1 MAKKFANI
9 LGLSN
14 VFGYNSESNTY
25 LPYLLLDSVKNDIN
39 YNTICFVE
47 ADENDEGFN
56 IKGYD
61 IKSGDTFIITQ
72 KGVFAVVPKDGFKS
86 NSDDPLNGSLRPIYI
101 NNQNIADSPF
111 EYIENDETKTYT
123 PGDKYKLNLEDSEY
137 LTISSSCENHD
148 ENIISCKYELDKEKL
163 DKLYKISTQNT
174 NENISIL
181 DGENG
186 KEISVNGYSWNS
198 ELYSFSEGDN
208 TYALGA
214 ESHAEGEETHA
225 KGNCS
230 HAEGYATLAYGSNS
244 HAEGAGYMDSTITQ
258 EIVIKEFVDNN
269 YLNNVYEYTGVDFN
283 YFTNFNDILLNGGE
297 IYDTRDTNLVDAVAE
312 IVAAKYIEG
321 YGDDMPTGMYLKI
334 RFYNNYT
341 FDAFPEPEGDD
352 GKLALVLLRSGSYGN
367 SSHSEGDLTIA
378 TGNSS
383 HAEGLYSCADGDY
396 SHAEGETS
404 VASGNSSH
412 AEGYFNISNGNYSHS
427 EGYFNTSGGDSS
439 HTEGSTNIAKGEAS
453 HAEGIENKSLGDYSH
468 TEGYNNQ
475 AKSSGAHAE
484 GGYTLAYGDASHAE
498 GRYTL
503 AYMEASHAEG
513 GCTKAYGISSHAEGY
528 FTEANGD
535 ASHAEGYRTITN
547 NTGEHAEGRYN
558 LSLKADSRN
567 EEPEYTTISSIGIGS
582 DDDNRANA
590 VEVMLNGDVYIKG
603 IGGYDGT
610 NIVEASH
617 VQKVISDLN
626 YLITSLKATLVEKG
640 ILDEEPSVNTPGVEI
655 PGIED
660 IPELEE
666 PELEIPE
673 LEGREQ

>member
-14 VFGYNSESNTY
+14 VFGYNSETNTY

-86 NSDDPLNGSLRPIYI
+86 NSGDLSDYALRQIYI
-101 NNQNIADSPF
+101 NGDDIADTQF
-111 EYIENDETKTYT
+111 EYTENDEIKNYT
-123 PGDKYKLNLEDSEY
+123 PGNNYKLNLEDSEY
-137 LTISSSCENHD
+137 LTISSLCKDHN

-163 DKLYKISTQNT
+163 DALYKITAQNT
-174 NENISIL
+174 NDNISIF

-208 TYALGA
+208 TYALGT
-214 ESHAEGEETHA
+214 ESHAEGEETYA
-225 KGNCS
+225 KGECS
-230 HAEGYATLAYGSNS
+230 HAEGYGTLANGSNS
-244 HAEGAGYMDSTITQ
+244 HAEGSGYMTGIITQ
-258 EIVIKEFVDNN
+258 EIVIKEFVDTN

-283 YFTNFNDILLNGGE
+283 YFTNYNDILLNGGE
-297 IYDTRDTNLVDAVAE
+297 IYDPQDTNLVDAVAE
-312 IVAAKYIEG
+312 IVASKYIEG

-341 FDAFPEPEGDD
+341 FDVFPEPEGGD

-404 VASGNSSH
+404 VASGNISH
-412 AEGYFNISNGNYSHS
+412 TEGYFNISNGNYSHS
-427 EGYFNTSGGDSS
+427 EGYFNTSGGEAS
-439 HTEGSTNIAKGEAS
+439 HTEGSTNIALGAAS
-453 HAEGIENKSLGDYSH
+453 HAEGIENKSIGDYSH
-468 TEGYNNQ
+468 TEGHLN
-475 AKSSGAHAE
+475 KSYGINSHAE
-484 GGYTLAYGDASHAE
+484 GGHTLAYGDASH
-498 GRYTL
+498 T
-503 AYMEASHAEG
+503 EG
-513 GCTKAYGISSHAEGY
+513 GCTKAYGIGSHAEGY

-535 ASHAEGYRTITN
+535 DSHAEGYHTITN

-558 LSLKADSRN
+558 LSSKSDSRD
-567 EEPEYTTISSIGIGS
+567 EEQEYTTISSIGIGS
-582 DDDNRANA
+582 DNDNRANA

-610 NIVEASH
+610 NMVEASH

-626 YLITSLKATLVEKG
+626 SLITSLKATLVEKG
-640 ILDEEPSVNTPGVEI
+640 IIDEEPTVNTPEIEI

-666 PELEIPE
+666 PELDIPE

>member
-14 VFGYNSESNTY
+14 VFGYNSETNTY

-86 NSDDPLNGSLRPIYI
+86 NSGDLSDYALRQIYI
-101 NNQNIADSPF
+101 NGDDIADTQF
-111 EYIENDETKTYT
+111 EYTENDEIKNYT
-123 PGDKYKLNLEDSEY
+123 PGNNYKLNLEDSEY
-137 LTISSSCENHD
+137 LTISSLCKDHN

-163 DKLYKISTQNT
+163 DALYKITTPNT
-174 NENISIL
+174 NDNISIF

-208 TYALGA
+208 TYALGT
-214 ESHAEGEETHA
+214 ESHAEGEETYA
-225 KGNCS
+225 KGECS
-230 HAEGYATLAYGSNS
+230 HAEGYGTLANGSNS
-244 HAEGAGYMDSTITQ
+244 HAEGAGYMESTITQ
-258 EIVIKEFVDNN
+258 EIVIKEFVNAN

-283 YFTNFNDILLNGGE
+283 YFTDFNDILLNGGE
-297 IYDTRDTNLVDAVAE
+297 IYDPQDTNLVDAVAE
-312 IVAAKYIEG
+312 IVASKYIEG

-341 FDAFPEPEGDD
+341 FDVFPEPEGGD

-367 SSHSEGDLTIA
+367 ASHTEGDLTIA
-378 TGNSS
+378 LGNAS
-383 HAEGLYSCADGDY
+383 HAEGLYSCADGYY
-396 SHAEGETS
+396 SHAEGENS
-404 VASGNSSH
+404 VASGNISH
-412 AEGYFNISNGNYSHS
+412 TEGYYNISNGNYSHS
-427 EGYFNTSGGDSS
+427 EGYFNTSGGDAS
-439 HTEGSTNIAKGEAS
+439 HTEGSTNIAIGEAS
-453 HAEGIENKSLGDYSH
+453 HAEGIENKSLGGYSH

-484 GGYTLAYGDASHAE
+484 GGYTLAHGDGSHSE

-503 AYMEASHAEG
+503 AYGEASHAEG
-513 GCTKAYGISSHAEGY
+513 GCTKAYGTSSHAEGY

-535 ASHAEGYRTITN
+535 ASHAEGDHTVTN
-547 NTGEHAEGRYN
+547 SPGEHAEGRYN
-558 LSLKADSRN
+558 LSNCIDSR
-567 EEPEYTTISSIGIGS
+567 EEVPEYTTISSIGIGS
-582 DDDNRANA
+582 DNDTRSNA

-610 NIVEASH
+610 NVFEASH
-617 VQKVISDLN
+617 VQKVISDMN
-626 YLITSLKATLVEKG
+626 SLITSLKAVLVEKG
-640 ILDEEPSVNTPGVEI
+640 IINEEPIANAPEMEI
-655 PGIED
+655 PEVEE